1 MHTPRNVCM
10 KHNRFTAIKYDGT
23 NLNQVQEVLG
33 YALLTPQFYIN
44 TWFVTDGKRRYCIS
58 EKEYHQQYAEVTQ
71 ARDMIRIYSNQDG
84 TLFVE
89 SYRYN
94 PSETLAVLENLTQ
107 ERERFIEYFDDVTT
121 NIWVPKHELIKAIE
135 LRSQARSAGKPVI
148 KKHQNIWAVYYPDG
162 NYSSHTTHRSALH
175 EASQFM
181 KETRE
186 Q

>member
-23 NLNQVQEVLG
+23 NLRQVQEVLG
-33 YALLTPQFYIN
+33 YTLLTPQFYIN
-44 TWFVTDGKRRYCIS
+44 MWFVTDGVRRYCMS

-94 PSETLAVLENLTQ
+94 PSEALAVLENLIG
-107 ERERFIEYFDDVTT
+107 EREKFIDDFGDITT
-121 NIWVPKHELIKAIE
+121 NIWVPKHELIRNIE
-135 LRSQARSAGKPVI
+135 LRSRARSAGKPLI
-148 KKHQNIWAVYYPDG
+148 KKISGVWAVYYPDG
-162 NYSSHTTHRSALH
+162 NYSSHTTHREALH
-175 EASQFM
+175 GASQFM
-181 KETRE
+181 KENAR
-186 Q
+186 